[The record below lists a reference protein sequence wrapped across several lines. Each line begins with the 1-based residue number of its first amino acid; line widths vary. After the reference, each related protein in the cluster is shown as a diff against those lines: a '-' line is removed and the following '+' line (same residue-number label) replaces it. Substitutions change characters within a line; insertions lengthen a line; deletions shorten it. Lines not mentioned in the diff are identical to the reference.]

1 VPEGI
6 GIFVQQ
12 DPIAVNI
19 LRLLTYFRL
28 GDNAEDPAVALE
40 SIARNVVFRGTN
52 LLILVFA
59 ILIASVG
66 LNVNSAPVII
76 GAMLISPL
84 MGPIVGV
91 GAGLG
96 VLDLNLVR
104 RALKNLAFAVAASVV
119 TSTLYFLVSPLD
131 DAYSEILARTNPTI
145 WDVLIAAAGGFA
157 GIIAS
162 ASKDRGNV
170 VPGVAIATALMP
182 PLCTVGYGLAHANW
196 AFCAGALFLF
206 LINSVFISLAA
217 FVTVRWLKYPTRE
230 FADAVTRRR
239 IVQVVSGIVLLTVAP
254 SIWLAVRLVQ
264 QNTFKQR
271 ADRFVS
277 TETDIPDNYLVQR
290 TVDPLRRS
298 IVLTY
303 MGTGVDSVQENVLRR
318 RLEVHN
324 LKDCDLQVR
333 TGLSL
338 KELGR
343 EERTRSAGL
352 QRQLEEQRALL
363 AQLSA
368 IKDSLAQRE
377 AFRDQLMGEAL
388 ALEPE
393 LRWLVVVDIPGQ
405 ADSFPRVVSARFVH
419 YPDST
424 QVRRLDRWLGR
435 KLNGRGHTLVIAADS
450 LPKPQEPQVRQRMR

>member
-1 VPEGI
+1 MTI
-6 GIFVQQ
+6 Q
-12 DPIAVNI
+12 
-19 LRLLTYFRL
+19 RLLTYFRL

-40 SIARNVVFRGTN
+40 AIERNVVFRGTN

-66 LNVNSAPVII
+66 LNVNSAAVII

-96 VLDLNLVR
+96 VLDLRLVR
-104 RALKNLAFAVAASVV
+104 MAMKNLGFAVAASVA

-131 DAYSEILARTNPTI
+131 EAYSEILARTNPTI

-157 GIIAS
+157 GIIAA
-162 ASKDRGNV
+162 ASRDRGNV

-182 PLCTVGYGLAHANW
+182 PLCTAGFGLAHANW
-196 AFCAGALFLF
+196 AYFAGALFLF
-206 LINSVFISLAA
+206 IINSVFISLAT
-217 FVTVRWLKYPTRE
+217 FSTVRWLKYPTRQ
-230 FADAVTRRR
+230 FADAVIRRR
-239 IVQVVSGIVLLTVAP
+239 IVQVVSGIVVLTVAP

-271 ADRFVS
+271 ADRFVAM
-277 TETDIPDNYLVQR
+277 ETGVPDNYLVQR
-290 TVDPLRRS
+290 TVDPVGRS

-303 MGTGVDSVQENVLRR
+303 MGSGVDSVQEAQLRR
-318 RLEVHN
+318 RLDVHG
-324 LKDCDLQVR
+324 LSGCDLQIR

-343 EERTRSAGL
+343 EDRARTAGL
-352 QRQLEEQRALL
+352 QRQLEEQRALM
-363 AQLSA
+363 AQLST
-368 IKDSLAQRE
+368 IKDSLARRE
-377 AFRDQLMGEAL
+377 AYRDELMREAM
-388 ALEPE
+388 ALEPD
-393 LRWLVVVDIPGQ
+393 LRWLVVVDLPGQ
-405 ADSFPRVVSARFVH
+405 ADSLPRVVSARFMH
-419 YPDST
+419 YPDSV
-424 QVRRLDRWLGR
+424 QVARMDRWLAQ

-450 LPKPQEPQVRQRMR
+450 LPRVPTTPPKRRR

>member
-1 VPEGI
+1 MLEKL
-6 GIFVQQ
+6 
-12 DPIAVNI
+12 IA
-19 LRLLTYFRL
+19 RLSL
-28 GDNAEDPAVALE
+28 GTNAEDPAVAME
-40 SIARNVVFRGTN
+40 AIERNVEFKGTN

-66 LNVNSAPVII
+66 LNVNSAAVII

-96 VLDLNLVR
+96 VLDLRLVR
-104 RALKNLAFAVAASVV
+104 RALRNLGFAVGASVV
-119 TSTLYFLVSPLD
+119 TSTVYFLVSPLD
-131 DAYSEILARTNPTI
+131 EAYSEILARTNPTI

-157 GIIAS
+157 GIIAA

-182 PLCTVGYGLAHANW
+182 PLCTAGFGLAHANW
-196 AFCAGALFLF
+196 AYLAGALFLF

-217 FVTVRWLKYPTRE
+217 FSTVRWLKYPKRQ
-230 FADAVTRRR
+230 FADTVTRRR
-239 IVQVVSGIVLLTVAP
+239 IGQVVTGIVVLTVAP

-277 TETDIPDNYLVQR
+277 MEAGVPDNYLVQR
-290 TVDPLRRS
+290 TVDPVGRS

-303 MGTGVDSVQENVLRR
+303 MGSGLDSMQVALLRQ
-318 RLEVHN
+318 RLAVHE
-324 LKDCDLQVR
+324 LADCDLQVR

-343 EERTRSAGL
+343 EERTRSAGF
-352 QRQLEEQRALL
+352 QRQLEEQRALM
-363 AQLSA
+363 AQLTA
-368 IKDSLAQRE
+368 IKDSLAKRETFREELMRE
-377 AFRDQLMGEAL
+377 AM
-388 ALEPE
+388 ALEPD
-393 LRWLVVVDIPGQ
+393 LRWLVVVDLPGQ
-405 ADSFPRVVSARFVH
+405 ADSLPRAVSARFVRF
-419 YPDST
+419 PDST
-424 QVRRLDRWLGR
+424 QVARLDRWLGQ
-435 KLNGRGHTLVIAADS
+435 KLNGRGHTLVVAADS
-450 LPKPQEPQVRQRMR
+450 MPVAEPPIVRKHKR